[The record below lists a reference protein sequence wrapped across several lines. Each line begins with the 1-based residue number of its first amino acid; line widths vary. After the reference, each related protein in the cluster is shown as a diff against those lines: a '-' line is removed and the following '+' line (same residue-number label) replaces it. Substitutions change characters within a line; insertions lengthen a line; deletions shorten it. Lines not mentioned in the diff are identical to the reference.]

1 MHAIGYE
8 EADGTVAYVVLSDD
22 TLENIIMDV
31 VYNNKDSRKTGN
43 GESKT
48 AESKQHYFDK
58 ETKDEEDTRF
68 RFLKQKDGVWVIRD
82 YYGGTYHDMTITNV
96 MEGGKRRK
104 MRKTRKTRKNHTN

>member
-8 EADGTVAYVVLSDD
+8 ADDGNVSYVVLYEDS
-22 TLENIIMDV
+22 LENIIMDY
-31 VYNNKDSRKTGN
+31 VYNKKDFMTGN

-48 AESKQHYFDK
+48 AKSKQHYFAK
-58 ETKDEEDTRF
+58 ETKDEEGTRF

-104 MRKTRKTRKNHTN
+104 TRKTRKTRKNRTN

>member
-8 EADGTVAYVVLSDD
+8 ADGGKVSYVVLDED
-22 TLENIIMDV
+22 TLENIITSV
-31 VYNNKDSRKTGN
+31 VYKNKDLTTGN

-48 AESKQHYFDK
+48 AESKEEYFDK

-82 YYGGTYHDMTITNV
+82 YFGRPCHDMTITNV